1 MAQRNPSLFIPFV
14 FENISESRI
23 YRIFDELALGRI
35 SRIDIVPRRNT
46 NASGKRFNNVI
57 IRFEYW
63 YENREAEEA
72 RRRIEN
78 GKEIKIVYY
87 KEYFWKVSA
96 YIPKIRPVT
105 TAPRLILEDEEET
118 KQEQTTR
125 GYCKSVPFTVPKT
138 KQTNNEEEEQLHPN
152 VTVRKKRLPMTENI
166 LTTIQKKYISNN
178 KKHLETEYWHDTD
191 DELDFRDRDDENNT

>member
-105 TAPRLILEDEEET
+105 TAPRLILEDEEA
-118 KQEQTTR
+118 QDAI
-125 GYCKSVPFTVPKT
+125 PK
-138 KQTNNEEEEQLHPN
+138 KRQTNNEEEEEQLHPN
-152 VTVRKKRLPMTENI
+152 VTVRKKRLPNRHDRVEDH
-166 LTTIQKKYISNN
+166 TTDRVNEYLA
-178 KKHLETEYWHDTD
+178 HL
-191 DELDFRDRDDENNT
+191 RNT

>member
-1 MAQRNPSLFIPFV
+1 MTESNPSLFIPFV
-14 FENISESRI
+14 FENISNSRI

-72 RRRIEN
+72 RRRIEE

-87 KEYFWKVSA
+87 KDYFWKVSA
-96 YIPKIRPVT
+96 YRPKTRPVT
-105 TAPRLILEDEEET
+105 TAPRLIFDDDEEP
-118 KQEQTTR
+118 TTR
-125 GYCKSVPFTVPKT
+125 GYCVSA
-138 KQTNNEEEEQLHPN
+138 KQTNNEEVEQIHPN
-152 VTVRKKRLPMTENI
+152 VTVRKKRL
-166 LTTIQKKYISNN
+166 SNR
-178 KKHLETEYWHDTD
+178 Y
-191 DELDFRDRDDENNT
+191 DRVEDHST